1 MTSAHPDIA
10 SLIREAQAS
19 QRAIRLSEA
28 RLRLGSSFCE
38 RDLAAETLVIWGDE
52 ITLPP
57 TTWLR
62 LLHRVQ
68 DRQQH
73 TPTPPP
79 DLQAPLT
86 EPTLTDLD
94 RLRRQLQRRRSYT
107 TLEQV
112 AREVGSSAYA
122 DMLAVMWDRTVVI
135 RRGHIVGLP
144 SGTYAMLLRDI
155 IRQRRTED
163 TTLQLRRVG
172 G

>member
-1 MTSAHPDIA
+1 MTPVYPDIA
-10 SLIREAQAS
+10 SLITEAQANKS
-19 QRAIRLSEA
+19 AVRLSEA
-28 RLRLGSSFCE
+28 RLRLGSAFSE

-52 ITLPP
+52 ISLPP

-62 LLHRVQ
+62 LLQRVQ
-68 DRQQH
+68 NRQQH
-73 TPTPPP
+73 TPPP

-86 EPTLTDLD
+86 EPTLTDLAH
-94 RLRRQLQRRRSYT
+94 LRRQLQWRRAYT
-107 TLEQV
+107 PLEQV

-155 IRQRRTED
+155 IRQRRTEE
-163 TTLQLRRVG
+163 TTHLRRVG
-172 G
+172 S